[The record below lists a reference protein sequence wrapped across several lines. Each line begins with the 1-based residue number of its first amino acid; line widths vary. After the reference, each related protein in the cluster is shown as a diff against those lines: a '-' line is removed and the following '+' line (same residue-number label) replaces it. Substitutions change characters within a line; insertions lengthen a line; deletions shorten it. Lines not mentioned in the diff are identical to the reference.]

1 MESNQ
6 TDLEHG
12 NFTDEQKEVIH
23 SIRSSRIVLPILIS
37 LGVVCFMLYNQ
48 FDPKEFAKISW
59 TSHTWVLFSMALI
72 FVAVRHFAY
81 MARLYILTEGFFSWR
96 KCFELIFVWEFAS
109 TITPTSIGGS
119 AVAFL
124 LLSKEKLS
132 MARTAAIVTYTIV
145 LDALFFVISVPIIY
159 FIYGTLSIG
168 ADIKSLFHSRG
179 WIILL
184 VYLVIVTYGSLFA
197 YGLFK
202 NPKGLKKFFL
212 LVCKIPFLKR
222 FESKAKELGDEM
234 ILASREIGKKSWKYH
249 LGGFM
254 ATGVA
259 WLSRFLI
266 LIFLFTVFIPS
277 QEYDLARHSVL
288 FARIETFFLLMLY
301 SPSPGGAGFTEL
313 FFFPHFQ
320 DFIPKS
326 LSGALVFIWR
336 MISYNSYLLIGAI
349 ITPNWIRKV
358 INKRR
363 EEKTITKKNNN
374 KERAKNKL

>member
-6 TDLEHG
+6 TDLESG
-12 NFTDEQKEVIH
+12 NFTEEQKEVIH
-23 SIRSSRIVLPILIS
+23 SIRSSRIILPILIS
-37 LGVVCFMLYNQ
+37 LGVVIFMLYNQ
-48 FDPKEFAKISW
+48 FDLKEFAKITW
-59 TSHTWVLFSMALI
+59 TFHTWLWFIMALFFI
-72 FVAVRHFAY
+72 VVRHLAY
-81 MARLYILTEGFFSWR
+81 MARLYILTEGYFGWR
-96 KCFELIFVWEFAS
+96 KCFELIFIWEFAS

-124 LLSKEKLS
+124 LLSQEKLS

-145 LDALFFVISVPIIY
+145 LDALFFVVSVPIIY
-159 FIYGTLSIG
+159 LIYGTLSIG

-184 VYLVIVTYGSLFA
+184 VYILIVTYGSLFA

-212 LVCKIPFLKR
+212 LVCKVPFLKR

-234 ILASREIGKKSWKYH
+234 MLASREIRKKNWKYH
-249 LGGFM
+249 LGGFV
-254 ATGVA
+254 ATGTA

-277 QEYDLARHSVL
+277 LEFDMARNSVL

-326 LSGALVFIWR
+326 LSGALVLTWR
-336 MISYNSYLLIGAI
+336 MISYNSYLLLGAI
-349 ITPNWIRKV
+349 ITPIWIRKV

-363 EEKTITKKNNN
+363 KK
-374 KERAKNKL
+374 KVGVKKS

>member
-1 MESNQ
+1 MENNQIDLGKSNL
-6 TDLEHG
+6 TK
-12 NFTDEQKEVIH
+12 EQKEVIH
-23 SIRSSRIVLPILIS
+23 SIRSSRIILPILIS
-37 LGVVCFMLYNQ
+37 LGVVVFMLYNQ
-48 FDPKEFAKISW
+48 FDPNEFAKISW
-59 TSHTWVLFSMALI
+59 TSHTWLWFIMALV
-72 FVAVRHFAY
+72 FVVIRHLAY

-124 LLSKEKLS
+124 MLSQEKLS

-145 LDALFFVISVPIIY
+145 LDALFFVVSVPILYI
-159 FIYGTLSIG
+159 IYGTLSIG
-168 ADIKSLFHSRG
+168 ADINSLFHSRG

-184 VYLVIVTYGSLFA
+184 VYIVIVTYGFLFA

-212 LVCKIPFLKR
+212 FVCKIPFLKR
-222 FESKAKELGDEM
+222 FESKAKELGDEI
-234 ILASREIGKKSWKYH
+234 ILASREIRKKNWKYH
-249 LGGFM
+249 LGGFL
-254 ATGVA
+254 TTSVA

-266 LIFLFTVFIPS
+266 LIFLFTVFVPS
-277 QEYDLARHSVL
+277 LEYGILRNSVL
-288 FARIETFFLLMLY
+288 FARVETFFLLMLY
-301 SPSPGGAGFTEL
+301 SPSPGGAGFTEF

-320 DFIPKS
+320 DFIQKS

-336 MISYNSYLLIGAI
+336 MISYNSYLLLGAI

-363 EEKTITKKNNN
+363 EKKRTS
-374 KERAKNKL
+374 KKSAKQK